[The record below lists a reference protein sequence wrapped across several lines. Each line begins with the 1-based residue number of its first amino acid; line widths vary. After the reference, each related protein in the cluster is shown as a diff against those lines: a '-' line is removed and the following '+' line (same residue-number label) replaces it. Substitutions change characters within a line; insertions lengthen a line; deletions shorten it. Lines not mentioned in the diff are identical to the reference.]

1 MRRTAQ
7 CPGSDMMRTSVPG
20 SEEGAL
26 EVIGRSLLLLGQSPR
41 KLPHSALHL
50 LVKMKSF
57 IWLWETELFI
67 AAPSALKCDSQW
79 LKGQMEAATHI
90 TPTLRWGVWSVYS
103 QNLQNFPRCH
113 GATEAAKT
121 TPVAQTAR
129 GHRAGEGGRSQ
140 VGRPSLG
147 AAMMEGW
154 QDTGLPR
161 QRRAGPGPQQTS
173 TEHPCLK
180 DRESVRCSDLLSDLL
195 HSGIALTHVL

>member
-41 KLPHSALHL
+41 KLPHLVLHL

-57 IWLWETELFI
+57 IWLWETQSIHCGSFSPQVWLTVVKR
-67 AAPSALKCDSQW
+67 PDRSSHSHHTHTQVRGLKCLQPEPTELSSVSRSNWSRKDDASGSDSARTQSRQG
-79 LKGQMEAATHI
+79 GQVA
-90 TPTLRWGVWSVYS
+90 G
-103 QNLQNFPRCH
+103 
-113 GATEAAKT
+113 GA
-121 TPVAQTAR
+121 
-129 GHRAGEGGRSQ
+129 
-140 VGRPSLG
+140 LG
-147 AAMMEGW
+147 PGDWMMEGW

-161 QRRAGPGPQQTS
+161 QHRAGPGPQQTP
-173 TEHPCLK
+173 TEHLCLK

-195 HSGIALTHVL
+195 HPGIALTHIL